1 MFRSYTIRKMN
12 GVEHAHSCLT
22 YPYSYIG
29 QDEYGYALADIL
41 RPIPV
46 ETEQATTDAG
56 DFPRNIQEHFWIYP
70 GENDRDS
77 WLSCGILDNG
87 NYFFYT
93 GGCDYT
99 GFDCQG
105 GMSLWVSSSWQTIV
119 DHAMTSADYELYE
132 EQTKVPPAIGAGEEP
147 WPTLSSEEFWA
158 SQRALL
164 PYGAPSCAEC
174 HEGGA
179 TMEYNHQQLCADCF
193 WDVREIDRRTQ

>member
-1 MFRSYTIRKMN
+1 MN
-12 GVEHAHSCLT
+12 GVEHARPYLN
-22 YPYSYIG
+22 YPYGYIG
-29 QDEYGYALADIL
+29 QGEYGYALGDIL

-46 ETEQATTDAG
+46 KTEQANTG
-56 DFPRNIQEHFWIYP
+56 DFPRNIQEHFWIYA
-70 GENDRDS
+70 GENDGDS
-77 WLSCGILDNG
+77 WLSCGALANG

-105 GMSLWVSSSWQTIV
+105 GMSLWVSSSWKTIV

-132 EQTKVPPAIGAGEEP
+132 EQTKVPPIIAAGQEP
-147 WPTLSSEEFWA
+147 WPILSSEEFWA
-158 SQRALL
+158 AQRV
-164 PYGAPSCAEC
+164 STECAEC

-193 WDVREIDRRTQ
+193 WDVREIDRRAQ